1 MCRSSRSDQELLSA
15 TAAGDADAY
24 GEFFLRHADV
34 ILAYLR
40 KRVAPAEHA
49 AELAAETFAAALLSV
64 HRGNARN
71 VPNGAAW
78 LLGIARNKLIDSYR
92 SARVADD
99 ARAKLG
105 LPRPAVDDE
114 ELERIDHLG
123 GGGLPASQAL
133 ERLSAD
139 EREAIIERIVRE
151 HDYEEIA
158 RHAGEAQATVRKR
171 VSRGLM
177 RLREEMGAQP

>member
-1 MCRSSRSDQELLSA
+1 MRRSGLTDQDLLNA

-24 GEFFLRHADV
+24 GEFFLRHAELV
-34 ILAYLR
+34 LGFLRRRLATS
-40 KRVAPAEHA
+40 EHA

-78 LLGIARNKLIDSYR
+78 MIAIARNKLIDSYR
-92 SARVADD
+92 CARVADD
-99 ARAKLG
+99 ARGRLG
-105 LPRPAVDDE
+105 LPTLAVADE
-114 ELERIDHLG
+114 ELERIDRMG
-123 GGGLPASQAL
+123 DGGLPASQAL

-139 EREAIIERIVRE
+139 EREAIVQRIVEE
-151 HDYEEIA
+151 HDYEQIA
-158 RHAGEAQATVRKR
+158 SAAGEAQATVRKR

>member
-1 MCRSSRSDQELLSA
+1 MRRASLTDQELLNA

-24 GEFFLRHADV
+24 GELFLRHNDLV
-34 ILAYLR
+34 LGYLR
-40 KRVAPAEHA
+40 RRLATAEHA
-49 AELAAETFAAALLSV
+49 AELGAETFAAALLSV

-99 ARAKLG
+99 ARGRLG
-105 LPRPAVDDE
+105 LPTLAVEDDE
-114 ELERIDHLG
+114 LARIDRLG
-123 GGGLPASQAL
+123 DGGLPASQAL
-133 ERLSAD
+133 ERLSAH
-139 EREAIIERIVRE
+139 EREAILERIVQE
-151 HDYEEIA
+151 HDYEQIA
-158 RHAGEAQATVRKR
+158 RTSGEAQATVRKR

>member
-1 MCRSSRSDQELLSA
+1 MRRSSLSDQELLSA

-34 ILAYLR
+34 VLAFLR
-40 KRVAPAEHA
+40 RRVAPAEHA

-64 HRGNARN
+64 HRGNSRE

-92 SARVADD
+92 GARVSDSARAQL
-99 ARAKLG
+99 R
-105 LPRPAVDDE
+105 LPRLVVEDE
-114 ELERIDHLG
+114 ELERIDRLG
-123 GGGLPASQAL
+123 DGGLPASQAL
-133 ERLSAD
+133 ERLSQA
-139 EREAIIERIVRE
+139 EREAIVQRIVHE
-151 HDYEEIA
+151 HDYEEIS
-158 RHAGEAQATVRKR
+158 RSTGEAEATVRKR